1 MTKIE
6 NISQYNWAVARVEE
20 LLPLVAEDAPGT
32 DPNLIELELLSNL
45 VADYSE
51 AHFSIGT
58 PTLMDIV
65 KLRMY
70 EMGLNAKTLSEMLGI
85 TPSKLRSYFSGK
97 SEPTISVAR
106 EISRQLNVDAS
117 TVLGLC

>member
-6 NISQYNWAVARVEE
+6 NKAQYDWAVARVEQ
-20 LLPLVAEDAPGT
+20 LLPLVPEDAPSN

-51 AHFSIGT
+51 THYALGN

-65 KLRMY
+65 KLRMS
-70 EMGLNAKTLSEMLGI
+70 EMGLNMGSLSELLGV
-85 TPSKLRSYFSGK
+85 TPAKLRNYFNGK

-106 EISRQLNVDAS
+106 NISIKLDVSAS
-117 TVLGLC
+117 VVLGL